1 MLFNIFFNLQE
12 YFVAIDGEDADFA
25 DAADLAGV
33 EQLDVAGAGGEIVA
47 ERDAVLQMED
57 FAVSFPN
64 EDVERLPA
72 VEHSASGLEVDG
84 GAHLKT

>member
-1 MLFNIFFNLQE
+1 M
-12 YFVAIDGEDADFA
+12 
-25 DAADLAGV
+25 AGV

-47 ERDAVLQMED
+47 ERDAILQMEN
-57 FAVSFPN
+57 FAIRFPS

-72 VEHSASGLEVDG
+72 VEHSASGPEVDG